1 MMPSMLLDNT
11 AIMARPPLALVF
23 WALWFSLFSLT
34 RAEDKPCTGRH
45 NGKYY
50 DLNPLQLGKDFTS
63 KTPEGHE
70 MVLSVCKSVSHETWR
85 LNVQDPGLVGGFVRL
100 GHGDFSMGQTSTTL
114 SFSGRAG
121 HPHLTLS
128 SGSKCRDSNGD
139 TIENMKGS
147 TEIEFVCDPAA
158 KRGTPR
164 LVAQLPPGGDDAACA
179 WVFEWRTAAACPTS
193 EGVTFGGVIWFLFIS
208 ALILLATYLVIGT
221 LYNYFVLGLN
231 SSLTDALPRFS
242 VAGMLYH
249 GREAW
254 GMAGEW
260 AAGGFGRG
268 GPRGPVGLGGPG
280 GFRTARDPE
289 SRGRTFGTADD
300 DGSMNSSANG
310 SASPNVHVTNNTPNV
325 NANPFIR
332 TKTSVRT
339 EMNPASHQTQVMSG
353 APVPSPGALKEMSA
367 PSPVGVGAAAPGQG
381 QGVEQALAAGLNPAS
396 HQAQVMSGMPV
407 PHLSSPSRMTA
418 PPPMVQP
425 TPPAPAPAL
434 GRRETGQ
441 TFAVGDMDDENDE
454 EDATEIQIADVR
466 GRMDAGEGGEG
477 IIRL

>member
-1 MMPSMLLDNT
+1 
-11 AIMARPPLALVF
+11 MARPPLALVF
-23 WALWFSLFSLT
+23 WLLWFSLCSIT
-34 RAEDKPCTGRH
+34 RAEDKPCTGRN

-50 DLNPLQLGKDFTS
+50 DLNPLQLVKDFSS
-63 KTPEGHE
+63 KTEEGHM
-70 MVLSVCKSVSHETWR
+70 MVLSVCKSVSHETWG
-85 LNVQDPGLVGGFVRL
+85 LEMQDPALVGAFVRL

-128 SGSKCRDSNGD
+128 SGSKCRDSNGN
-139 TIENMKGS
+139 TIDHLKAS

-164 LVAQLPPGGDDAACA
+164 MVAQLPPGGDDAACA

-208 ALILLATYLVIGT
+208 TLILLAIYLVIGT

-260 AAGGFGRG
+260 AAGGFGRAG

-289 SRGRTFGTADD
+289 SRGRTFGAPAAD
-300 DGSMNSSANG
+300 DGSIHSNG
-310 SASPNVHVTNNTPNV
+310 PGSFSPNVNTNNTNPNP

-353 APVPSPGALKEMSA
+353 ASPAPGDGALKEMSA
-367 PSPVGVGAAAPGQG
+367 PSPTYGGVPGQG
-381 QGVEQALAAGLNPAS
+381 QAQGLGQTLAAGLNPAS
-396 HQAQVMSGMPV
+396 HQAQVMAGAGMPL
-407 PHLSSPSRMTA
+407 PHLSSPSSPARA
-418 PPPMVQP
+418 SPA
-425 TPPAPAPAL
+425 APAPAL

-454 EDATEIQIADVR
+454 EDAAEIQIADIR
-466 GRMDAGEGGEG
+466 GRMDAGDGV
-477 IIRL
+477 IRL